1 MYFPSFG
8 MIRKPKSEEFQFNK
22 KVLHIMSS
30 FCNSVNTKLKVK
42 NHLKFRSNGKGKY
55 LKVIFPIHCI
65 NHLKRY
71 NRLNSFLPNFEVK
84 DLENPPK
91 CDPVTM
97 ELPF

>member
-8 MIRKPKSEEFQFNK
+8 MIKKPKSEEFQFNK

-30 FCNSVNTKLKVK
+30 FCNSVNIKLKVK

-65 NHLKRY
+65 KPLEEIQQIKLFSQILK
-71 NRLNSFLPNFEVK
+71 LK
-84 DLENPPK
+84 
-91 CDPVTM
+91 T
-97 ELPF
+97 